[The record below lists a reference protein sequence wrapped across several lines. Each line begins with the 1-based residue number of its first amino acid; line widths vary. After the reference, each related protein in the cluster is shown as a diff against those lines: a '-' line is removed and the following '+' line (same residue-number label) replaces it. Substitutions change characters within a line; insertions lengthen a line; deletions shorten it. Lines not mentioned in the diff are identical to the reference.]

1 MEIFL
6 KAPNKLSYNINKE
19 LWVNILHSYL
29 QNQLLFLILM
39 EYGTT
44 IIFSHFGLRL
54 MIFVA
59 NKGYLMKQ
67 KKGNNE
73 IEISTKNFVLF
84 IELKQGGE
92 VSKIRMDGMGY
103 LVKII
108 RDSIWQTK
116 TFFNLPVFL
125 VMNTSY
131 DDESYWEDF
140 PNRFMVSI
148 YTKEKIALT
157 SQYNY

>member
-1 MEIFL
+1 MGKYSSFIPSKSVAISYFNGIRNNDYLQPFWTAFNEFC
-6 KAPNKLSYNINKE
+6 NKQCLSYETK
-19 LWVNILHSYL
+19 
-29 QNQLLFLILM
+29 
-39 EYGTT
+39 YGD
-44 IIFSHFGLRL
+44 
-54 MIFVA
+54 
-59 NKGYLMKQ
+59 
-67 KKGNNE
+67 NE
-73 IEISTKNFVLF
+73 IEISTKNFILF

-92 VSKIRMDGMGY
+92 AKRIMIDGMGY
-103 LVKII
+103 IVKII

-140 PNRFMVSI
+140 PSKFTVSI
-148 YTKEKIALT
+148 YTKEYIGFT